1 MEVSHTSEDLPN
13 IPHCIDKLLI
23 AFAMA
28 SSSSTPLPMSYSP
41 HSTSKSKRSKPS
53 NAKLVNGG
61 IHSQSSPPFE
71 FPSKEQFIQL
81 MGVLAVA
88 VFVGTSASY
97 IVNWSNRYFRPFCD
111 TDADLELSSDSCIPC
126 PEHGRCSGGKLECV
140 PGFKKYHGLCKENR
154 ELEKKAQKLA
164 EWIEGFACGLHAQS
178 LCNGAGILWFPSNDL
193 RREVHQLLLKMQPSL
208 NTDEEVAFVEEKAM
222 EIIRNSFEMRTTFDG
237 LEEFKCPDWLAER
250 YKPFEC
256 RTQEWISQHYL
267 FLFVVSPVVFTF
279 TKFLWGV
286 YRGKRMI
293 ARAEQL
299 YQQVCEA
306 LEEKAIMEKS
316 KGKEGE
322 PWVVASR
329 LRDHLL
335 LPRER
340 KNAILWSQVEEF
352 IQEDSRIDRYPKLVK
367 GESRVVLEWQ
377 VEGALHS
384 RAQCGDLH
392 QRVFS
397 SQESSNV
404 LDENLPLS
412 HAPVAGLNN

>member
-1 MEVSHTSEDLPN
+1 
-13 IPHCIDKLLI
+13 
-23 AFAMA
+23 MA
-28 SSSSTPLPMSYSP
+28 SSSSSPLPMSYSP
-41 HSTSKSKRSKPS
+41 HTGSKSKRQKNPTTKSLNSGSNGQSPS
-53 NAKLVNGG
+53 IEL
-61 IHSQSSPPFE
+61 
-71 FPSKEQFIQL
+71 PSKDQFIQL

-88 VFVGTSASY
+88 VAVGTSASY
-97 IVNWSNRYFRPFCD
+97 IINWSNSFFRPFCD
-111 TDADLELSSDSCIPC
+111 TDTDLQSDSCIPC
-126 PEHGRCSGGKLECV
+126 PEHGRCSGGKLECF
-140 PGFKKYHGLCKENR
+140 PGFKKYQGLCKENR

-164 EWIEGFACGLHAQS
+164 DWIEGFACGLHAQS
-178 LCNGAGILWFPSNDL
+178 LCNGAGILWFPGDDL
-193 RREVHQLLLKMQPSL
+193 RREVHQILLKMQFGL
-208 NTDEEVAFVEEKAM
+208 NTDEEVAFVEEKAF
-222 EIIRNSFEMRTTFDG
+222 EIIRSSFEIKTTFDG
-237 LEEFKCPDWLAER
+237 SEEFKCPDWLAEQ

-256 RTQEWISQHYL
+256 RTREWISQHYL
-267 FLFVVSPVVFTF
+267 FLFVVSPVVFAI

-286 YRGKRMI
+286 YRGKRMM

-340 KNAILWSQVEEF
+340 KNAILWRQVEEF
-352 IQEDSRIDRYPKLVK
+352 IQEDSRIDQYPKLVK

-377 VEGALHS
+377 VEGALRS
-384 RAQCGDLH
+384 RTQSGDVR

-397 SQESSNV
+397 SEESSNV
-404 LDENLPLS
+404 LVENLHQS
-412 HAPVAGLNN
+412 QAPIAGLNN

>member
-1 MEVSHTSEDLPN
+1 
-13 IPHCIDKLLI
+13 
-23 AFAMA
+23 MA
-28 SSSSTPLPMSYSP
+28 SSSSSPLPMSYSP
-41 HSTSKSKRSKPS
+41 HSAFKSKRPKPPTT
-53 NAKLVNGG
+53 KPV
-61 IHSQSSPPFE
+61 HPPIE
-71 FPSKEQFIQL
+71 LPTKDQFIQL

-88 VFVGTSASY
+88 VLVGTSASY
-97 IVNWSNRYFRPFCD
+97 IINWSNRYFRPFCD
-111 TDADLELSSDSCIPC
+111 TVADLQLLSDSCLPC

-140 PGFKKYHGLCKENR
+140 PGFKKYQGLCKENR

-164 EWIEGFACGLHAQS
+164 DWIEGFACGPYAQS
-178 LCNGAGILWFPSNDL
+178 LCNGAGILWFLGDDL
-193 RREVHQLLLKMQPSL
+193 RREVHQLLLKMQFSL

-222 EIIRNSFEMRTTFDG
+222 EIIHSSFEIKTRFDG
-237 LEEFKCPDWLAER
+237 LEEFKCPDWLAEQ

-256 RTQEWISQHYL
+256 RTREWISQHYL
-267 FLFVVSPVVFTF
+267 FLFVVSPVVFAF

-286 YRGKRMI
+286 YRGKRMT

-340 KNAILWSQVEEF
+340 KNSILWRQVEEF
-352 IQEDSRIDRYPKLVK
+352 IQEDSRIDQYPKLVK
-367 GESRVVLEWQ
+367 GESRAVLEWQ
-377 VEGALHS
+377 VEGALRS
-384 RAQCGDLH
+384 RKQCGDVR

-397 SQESSNV
+397 SEESSNV
-404 LDENLPLS
+404 LDENLHQS
-412 HAPVAGLNN
+412 QAEMAGLNN